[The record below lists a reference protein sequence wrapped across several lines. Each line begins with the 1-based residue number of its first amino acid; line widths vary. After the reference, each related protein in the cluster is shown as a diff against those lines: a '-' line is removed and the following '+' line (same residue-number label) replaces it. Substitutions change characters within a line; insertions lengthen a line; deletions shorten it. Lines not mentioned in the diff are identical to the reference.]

1 MRLSDLQESQTVVE
15 DANPVQKAA
24 VHFFNSKVGDVDK
37 EAVDNYVDAANSLY
51 KKAQQ
56 QGFGDQVKQALVKA
70 KKSPYLQGGVV
81 TTIGAVL
88 TGGLLAS
95 AQRFGLTPG
104 QTNMLLQAV
113 LNTVIPTVV
122 SRINGRSWDETIKYT
137 LASAATGIGAA
148 AAMGESDYS
157 PMTKDAMKAD
167 KIRSLENLI
176 AKYKEQG
183 RQLKVQELELELKK
197 LQGVAEGPL
206 NESDKF
212 TSWYDWK
219 DQAISS
225 GYTITK
231 KDDKIVALN
240 KQGQIVGHWSDV
252 GRFLSGKAPRPN
264 FNAAMRA
271 KKNLD
276 NEQGVAEEINP
287 EVKQPGF
294 KHRIVIGDYI
304 YSAKGSPSGL
314 RIECHDS
321 EGTLLGYAQFM
332 FYRDHLESQYT
343 KVRSQYQGQGI
354 ASNMYAYA
362 HMLGNDIQPSPYLE
376 PDGKKMWRAFKKS
389 GAAKIMAG
397 DTVKEAKM
405 SAAVRFQRAMDRER
419 AKTDAHYRA
428 GKEVMARA
436 RAEQDKKKEQE
447 KK

>member
-1 MRLSDLQESQTVVE
+1 MRLSELQESQTVIE

-37 EAVDNYVDAANSLY
+37 EAVDNYVDTANSLY

-56 QGFGDQVKQALVKA
+56 QGLGDEVKQALVKA

-148 AAMGESDYS
+148 AAMGE
-157 PMTKDAMKAD
+157 
-167 KIRSLENLI
+167 
-176 AKYKEQG
+176 AKE
-183 RQLKVQELELELKK
+183 
-197 LQGVAEGPL
+197 
-206 NESDKF
+206 
-212 TSWYDWK
+212 
-219 DQAISS
+219 
-225 GYTITK
+225 
-231 KDDKIVALN
+231 
-240 KQGQIVGHWSDV
+240 DV
-252 GRFLSGKAPRPN
+252 
-264 FNAAMRA
+264 
-271 KKNLD
+271 
-276 NEQGVAEEINP
+276 V
-287 EVKQPGF
+287 
-294 KHRIVIGDYI
+294 
-304 YSAKGSPSGL
+304 
-314 RIECHDS
+314 
-321 EGTLLGYAQFM
+321 
-332 FYRDHLESQYT
+332 
-343 KVRSQYQGQGI
+343 
-354 ASNMYAYA
+354 
-362 HMLGNDIQPSPYLE
+362 
-376 PDGKKMWRAFKKS
+376 
-389 GAAKIMAG
+389 
-397 DTVKEAKM
+397 EAKM

-428 GKEVMARA
+428 GEEVMARA